1 MNSREPTGGSCGCT
15 LFEGNSEPRVDLADP
30 IEHTLALAA
39 AGNPYA
45 RYILGSEGQDPKG
58 NISRALT
65 TS

>member
-39 AGNPYA
+39 AGNPHA
-45 RYILGSEGQDPKG
+45 G
-58 NISRALT
+58 ISWGRKDKAT
-65 TS
+65 KEI